1 MSTTLVFRSP
11 SPEPVYDS
19 NGKRLNTREVRK
31 RQELE
36 QLRHEKI
43 QALLRINPNYKP
55 PADYRFVSSS
65 TLESSITACAVRSCI
80 LSLKRAF
87 VFLMVLLLLV
97 RSTAPASEE
106 HCSSY

>member
-1 MSTTLVFRSP
+1 MATTVVFRSP

-55 PADYRFVSSS
+55 PADYRFVLSSYIRRS
-65 TLESSITACAVRSCI
+65 TAAVRRRSVCAVRN
-80 LSLKRAF
+80 
-87 VFLMVLLLLV
+87 
-97 RSTAPASEE
+97 TPPDSEE
-106 HCSSY
+106 HCSG